1 MLVKHEGLFL
11 CYLGKLFDAAVAQ
24 RINGRVQLLLL
35 IDEFGIVNEA
45 SVAEAQP
52 AGIFDD
58 AATQAFRVARFVP
71 AQKQGNHVKSRV
83 LLRVNFLC
91 GDTEAP
97 AR

>member
-1 MLVKHEGLFL
+1 MLFRS
-11 CYLGKLFDAAVAQ
+11 GK
-24 RINGRVQLLLL
+24 RV
-35 IDEFGIVNEA
+35 D
-45 SVAEAQP
+45 P
-52 AGIFDD
+52 RRAGIS
-58 AATQAFRVARFVP
+58 ATKSGGSGELTIERAVRERPVADERRSWLLVHAQAARFVP